1 MKHTY
6 QYKVYNNNKYIGK
19 FKSIEDIHD
28 KLGISKKTIVNIINE
43 KYTAYENQ
51 YIINKI
57 CN

>member
-6 QYKVYNNNKYIGK
+6 KYLVYNNNKYIGE
-19 FKSIEDIHD
+19 FKSIENIHN
-28 KLGISKKTIVNIINE
+28 KLGISKKTIANIINE

>member
-6 QYKVYNNNKYIGK
+6 KYLVYNNNKYIGE
-19 FKSIEDIHD
+19 FKSIENIHN
-28 KLGISKKTIVNIINE
+28 KLGISKKTIANIINE

-57 CN
+57 FN